1 MSQLIFNNFVDLQNI
16 VGTPSTGYTVAY
28 DLDGVIKQKDF
39 SGIISPIGGGGGS
52 QSLRQTLIYGN
63 DTGTYSLSLGTSS
76 FLRSGVGNGRLHLGF
91 GNTYSTFLM
100 NGNLTTSTSSVN
112 LTPDF
117 ILLSKTTTNQ
127 FSNLRLDSGT
137 FSVNVGSSTY
147 STFIRSDN
155 KSFRVSV
162 SESYLGVPYNVI
174 DILNISDG
182 NDGRIKSQLHLNSR
196 GSTTSNGVFNSVIV
210 GGSNLLATQSNTVYL
225 VNNVNINNKYKLPST
240 DGTSNQVISTDGSGN
255 LTWTSV
261 SDGSIPPLD
270 KVLEMGATSGSYSIF
285 LGASQSLRTAN
296 GYAGIYLDYNNTV
309 DNIFI
314 TNNIFELNS
323 YIQLSDDN
331 LIIGATNGLVTTTNG
346 LGLQYTDDYTSS
358 FVTYSLVT
366 KKYVDSIGTGTYT
379 NYKVVYVDSLY
390 GDDGTGQLNRV
401 DLPYA
406 TFALANS
413 DLTNSYASN
422 GLVYIKRGLYTES
435 CVLSDNTD
443 YYCEPGVIFSQN
455 GFNDSDGS
463 VTSNIYG
470 YSQFNGTDATLVA
483 LDVNNSSNINFEF
496 DSINNLQVG
505 IKLNSSG
512 NINVKGRYIKSQ
524 SDYGSVISVE
534 GSGKFNFDIR
544 DGVIGAYDVVYIKS
558 GFSGQ
563 FSIKSPN
570 IICDSSLN
578 GSGPVGSSGH
588 ALNVHETTSGTVLV
602 NSNLS
607 NISVYSGGNN
617 SAVKVGSGYV
627 TISGNLNGNNEI
639 GLYLTNGDGGNVTVN
654 GDILSD
660 KESIKHLGNKTKLRI
675 NNSLVKSN
683 GLGIS
688 TYSIHINSASQSG
701 TYLYNT
707 TIYNGLTNSSI
718 IYMQG
723 TTSQLGIYNS
733 LGYSPGTSGNFIYG
747 TPSEF
752 NVGIHNTRSNK
763 DNYLTVNDTF
773 SPSGFIYDNNL
784 YLPNF

>member
-1 MSQLIFNNFVDLQNI
+1 MSQLIFNSFVDLQNI

-28 DLDGVIKQKDF
+28 DLDGVIKQK
-39 SGIISPIGGGGGS
+39 SYLGVITPIGGGGGS

-63 DTGTYSLSLGTSS
+63 DTGTYSIILGTSS
-76 FLRSGVGNGRLHLGF
+76 FLRSGVGNGRLYLGY

-112 LTPDF
+112 LTPDL

-155 KSFRVSV
+155 KSFRVSLG
-162 SESYLGVPYNVI
+162 ESYLGVPYNVI

-182 NDGRIKSQLHLNSR
+182 FDGRIKSQLHLNSR
-196 GSTTSNGVFNSVIV
+196 GSTTSAGIYNSVIV
-210 GGSNLLATQSNTVYL
+210 GGTNLSATQSNTVYL
-225 VNNVNINNKYKLPST
+225 GNNVNINNKYKLPST

-255 LTWTSV
+255 LTWVSV
-261 SDGSIPPLD
+261 ADGSIPPLD
-270 KVLEMGATSGSYSIF
+270 KVLEFGATSGSYSIY
-285 LGASQSLRTAN
+285 LGASQSLRSIN
-296 GYAGIYLDYNNTV
+296 GLSAIYLDYNNLSNNV
-309 DNIFI
+309 LI
-314 TNNIFELNS
+314 TNNLLFTQS
-323 YIQLSDDN
+323 YIQLSQNN

-346 LGLQYTDDYTSS
+346 KGLQYTDDYTST
-358 FVTYSLVT
+358 FVTNSLVT
-366 KKYVDSIGTGTYT
+366 KGYVDSIGSGSYE

-390 GDDGTGQLNRV
+390 GNDSTGQLNRV

-443 YYCEPGVIFSQN
+443 YYCEPGVVFSQN
-455 GFNDSDGS
+455 GFSDSNGS

-470 YSQFNGTDATLVA
+470 YSEFNGTDATLVA

-496 DSINNLQVG
+496 DSIDNLQVG
-505 IKLNSSG
+505 IKLNSDG
-512 NINVKGRYIKSQ
+512 NINVKGRYIKSK

-534 GSGKFNFDIR
+534 GAGNFNFDIR

-558 GFSGQ
+558 GFTGQ

-578 GSGPVGSSGH
+578 GLGPVVGSGH
-588 ALNVHETTSGTVLV
+588 ALNVHETTSGTVLI

-627 TISGNLNGNNEI
+627 TINGNLNGSNEI
-639 GLYLTNGDGGNVTVN
+639 GLYLTNGDIGNVTVN
-654 GDILSD
+654 GNIYSD
-660 KESIKHLGNKTKLRI
+660 KEAIKHLGNKTKLRV

-683 GLGIS
+683 GLGTS

-707 TIYNGLTNSSI
+707 TIYNGLTNSGI

-733 LGYSPGTSGNFIYG
+733 FGYSPGATGKFIYG
-747 TPSEF
+747 TPSF

-763 DNYLTVNDTF
+763 DNFVAVNDTF
-773 SPSGFIYDNNL
+773 SPSGFIYDTHL